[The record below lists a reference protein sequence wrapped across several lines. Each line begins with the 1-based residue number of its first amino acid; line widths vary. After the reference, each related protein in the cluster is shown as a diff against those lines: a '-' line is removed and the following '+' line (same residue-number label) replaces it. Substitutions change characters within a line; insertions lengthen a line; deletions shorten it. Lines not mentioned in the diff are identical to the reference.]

1 MTVRTTR
8 AVRAKRR
15 PGSQARLSG
24 QTQELVPVSVLAP
37 SALVAQERQ
46 DVVGEERGNQVDRD
60 VLLALDDHRARV
72 G

>member
-1 MTVRTTR
+1 
-8 AVRAKRR
+8 
-15 PGSQARLSG
+15 
-24 QTQELVPVSVLAP
+24 LVPVSVLAP

-60 VLLALDDHRARV
+60 VLLPLDDYDARV